1 VGVVEWCSRREE
13 WRVERERMKRAVNR
27 EREEFNEEWEEKKI
41 RLGFSSFHIYQAT
54 ANGLGK

>member
-1 VGVVEWCSRREE
+1 
-13 WRVERERMKRAVNR
+13 MKRAVNR

-41 RLGFSSFHIYQAT
+41 RLGFSLFHIYQAT